1 MTPRTL
7 LFAGSLL
14 LLAIS
19 NSCFN
24 RTADPIIKPKGYPR
38 VTLPLKQYRALDL
51 PCPFTFQVPDYARV
65 EPYRDASKTCWFNLK
80 FTPFKATLFFTYDKP
95 GRNLAQYV
103 DDSHTLAYKHL
114 TRATGIRELN
124 IMDAADR
131 IFGTIYYI
139 DGDVASACQ
148 FYFTDSLNH
157 FLRGS
162 LYFDQHTEPDSVA
175 PVRDFLIQDV
185 ERIAET
191 LRWK

>member
-1 MTPRTL
+1 MTLKTL
-7 LFAGSLL
+7 FIPGSVLI
-14 LLAIS
+14 LAS
-19 NSCFN
+19 PYACFK
-24 RTADPIIKPKGYPR
+24 RPTEPILKPKGYPR
-38 VTLPLKQYRALDL
+38 VTLPVKRYTTLNL

-65 EPYRDASKTCWFNLK
+65 EPYRDASKPCWFNLK
-80 FTPFKATLFFTYDKP
+80 FIPFKATLFFTYDKP
-95 GRNLAQYV
+95 GKNLAQYV

-114 TRATGIRELN
+114 TRATGIRELSVH
-124 IMDAADR
+124 DQAER
-131 IFGTIYYI
+131 VFGTLYYI

-148 FYFTDSLNH
+148 FHFTDSLNH

-175 PVRDFLIQDV
+175 PIRDFLIKDV